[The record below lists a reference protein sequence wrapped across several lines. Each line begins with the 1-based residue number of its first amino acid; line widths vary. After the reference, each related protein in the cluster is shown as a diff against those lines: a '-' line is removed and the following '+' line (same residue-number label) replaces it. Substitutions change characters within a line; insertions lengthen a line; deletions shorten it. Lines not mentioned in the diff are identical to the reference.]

1 MSARWG
7 AADEALEQLE
17 KLTLRQEEDRKRQ
30 EEDRKRQEEDR
41 KRQEEDRKQQAQRN
55 GEVLLQMDALN
66 AELNRASQT
75 SQAEAD
81 IGKVCFPQML
91 LRASMQPFR

>member
-1 MSARWG
+1 MSAGWG

-17 KLTLRQEEDRKRQ
+17 KLTLRQEEDRK
-30 EEDRKRQEEDR
+30 
-41 KRQEEDRKQQAQRN
+41 QQAQRYR
-55 GEVLLQMDALN
+55 EVLLQMDALN

-91 LRASMQPFR
+91 LRASMQTFR

>member
-1 MSARWG
+1 MSAGWG

-41 KRQEEDRKQQAQRN
+41 KQQAQRYR
-55 GEVLLQMDALN
+55 EVLLQMDALN

-91 LRASMQPFR
+91 LRALMQTFR